1 MPELTEIWKDL
12 LPKFRDAVTG
22 VGVWTALNA
31 SRPVAYEDGV
41 LVIGVPHEDAEL
53 AGHLKVITTRRI
65 LETYASKALGQTIQ
79 VKIIDGVSQADW
91 DAQKRRDAEGRRLQE
106 LNMNK
111 MRAEMSARSNWESV
125 YDQLGRQ
132 FAAMANKSLPQN
144 RARFYAG
151 AVELVAETRQGQESW
166 DELGER
172 NFARCLERL
181 AQYAEIPS
189 AIVAGDVLKRAG
201 EL

>member
-12 LPKFRDAVTG
+12 LPKLREAVTG

-31 SRPVAYEDGV
+31 SRPVAFEDGI

-53 AGHLKVITTRRI
+53 SGHLKVVTTKRI
-65 LETYASKALGQTIQ
+65 LETYASRALGKPIQ
-79 VKIIDGVSQADW
+79 VKIIDGVAQSDW
-91 DAQKRRDAEGRRLQE
+91 DAQKRRDAEGRRLQD
-106 LNMNK
+106 LNMSK
-111 MRAEMSARSNWESV
+111 MRAEMTARSNWESV

-132 FAAMANKSLPQN
+132 FAAVANKSLPQN

-151 AVELVAETRQGQESW
+151 AVELVAETRRGQESW

-189 AIVAGDVLKRAG
+189 AIVAGDVLQRAG